1 MSSSTGK
8 DPASIHPGLKS
19 LDYLNPKLG
28 SVYFR
33 MHQGEGLRYMSTEA
47 FLAWKSLPSTD
58 SDDNRPFYVFL
69 HDYGSSARIFNK
81 IVSEIKN
88 HCVAMDLRGWGRS
101 DYTRDESPR
110 AYSVIQMRNDILRI
124 VNLLQGEKFILVG
137 HGMGAKVAQLYA
149 AQQPPE
155 NLLGLVLL
163 APIPLSSWRPP
174 ARILA
179 KYKAAYQT
187 GGNLENFVRDILAHA
202 PVDETDIRNLV
213 DDGMKDTPLAKEAWL
228 SYGLDED
235 FSSAI
240 GRINVPVMVRVGE
253 VDRIIKVEDVVRE
266 ISTKMHVCIHLL
278 ANDRGHLIPV
288 EDDELET
295 VLDWF
300 GRDAEDLKVGRPIDL
315 EVRH

>member
-1 MSSSTGK
+1 MSSSKEK
-8 DPASIHPGLKS
+8 DPASIHLGLKS
-19 LDYLNPKLG
+19 LDYLNPKIG

-47 FLAWKSLPSTD
+47 FLAWKALPSTN
-58 SDDNRPFYVFL
+58 SDDNRPFYIFL

-81 IVSEIKN
+81 IASKIKN

-110 AYSVIQMRNDILRI
+110 AYSVTQMKNEIPRI
-124 VNLLQGEKFILVG
+124 VNLLQGEKFLLVG

-149 AQQPPE
+149 SQQPPE

-174 ARILA
+174 ARIMA
-179 KYKAAYQT
+179 KYKAAYKT
-187 GGNLENFVRDILAHA
+187 GGNIENFVRGILAHA
-202 PVDETDIRNLV
+202 PVDETDIRNLM
-213 DDGMKDTPLAKEAWL
+213 DDGMKDTPLAKDAWL

-235 FSSAI
+235 FSSAVD
-240 GRINVPVMVRVGE
+240 RINVPVLVRVGE

-266 ISTKMHVCIHLL
+266 ISTKVDVCIHLL
-278 ANDRGHLIPV
+278 ANDCGHLIPV
-288 EDDELET
+288 EDDELEK

-300 GRDAEDLKVGRPIDL
+300 GKDAGDLKVGRPIDL

>member
-1 MSSSTGK
+1 M
-8 DPASIHPGLKS
+8 
-19 LDYLNPKLG
+19 
-28 SVYFR
+28 
-33 MHQGEGLRYMSTEA
+33 EA
-47 FLAWKSLPSTD
+47 REHTPS
-58 SDDNRPFYVFL
+58 
-69 HDYGSSARIFNK
+69 
-81 IVSEIKN
+81 
-88 HCVAMDLRGWGRS
+88 
-101 DYTRDESPR
+101 
-110 AYSVIQMRNDILRI
+110 IQMRNDIPRI

-163 APIPLSSWRPP
+163 APIPLSSWRPA

-187 GGNLENFVRDILAHA
+187 GGYQTGGYLENFVRGILAHA
-202 PVDETDIRNLV
+202 PVDETDIRNHV

-240 GRINVPVMVRVGE
+240 GRIHVPVMVRVGE

-266 ISTKMHVCIHLL
+266 ISTKMHVCVHLL

-288 EDDELET
+288 EDDELEK